1 MKRSGMTNTLRPLV
15 RRGCLFFWIALRRC
29 PVCHDKLH
37 HSFALRHA
45 DPAIMECLRCRC
57 TSYGKQD
64 TTGWWVV
71 GVRRLLRAL
80 REIKANNKNRGV
92 CPEEKA

>member
-1 MKRSGMTNTLRPLV
+1 MKRLV
-15 RRGCLFFWIALRRC
+15 RRFCLFFWIALRRC

-37 HSFALRHA
+37 RSFALRHA

-57 TSYGKQD
+57 TAYGEGD

-71 GVRRLLRAL
+71 GVSRLLRAW
-80 REIKANNKNRGV
+80 REIKEAKANDQVEFQEGS
-92 CPEEKA
+92 EAE